1 MLPPSREFHAHQ
13 PTPLARADAC
23 FRQYASARQRRVLG
37 ICATL
42 VLVVVVLGSALA
54 FVHAVLSRSNNGG
67 GSSGANA
74 LSGAGAS
81 AGSTLRP
88 ASFPL
93 RPAAAFLSPGA
104 PISLVDDSDGEVLY
118 MRQMVKN
125 AMIHSW
131 DGYKQFA
138 WGSDELAPP
147 YRRGKHGAA
156 PGATIVDAMSTL
168 KIMGLE
174 SRYQDA
180 VNWVKTFDFR
190 SGGKVSFFETT
201 IRDLAGLL
209 SAHDLSADPAL
220 LAQAVQVGDG
230 LMGAFTG
237 ANASEPVNS
246 IPFAQV
252 NLETHE
258 AEAGW
263 LGSNSLLAE
272 MGTIQLEMRQLSHYT
287 GVQTYADAADRISH
301 ILKKKQPEPPA
312 GLWNTYINR
321 ESAEDGSPTLF
332 TFGAMSD
339 SAVRHAHSTHF
350 FHGVCCRVFV
360 HTDEILKFRD
370 GDLSLSMPH
379 C

>member
-1 MLPPSREFHAHQ
+1 MANFMIPPPPKEFHALPVQ
-13 PTPLARADAC
+13 RTPLARVDDC
-23 FRQYASARQRRVLG
+23 FRRYLSARQRQCVG
-37 ICATL
+37 VCATL
-42 VLVVVVLGSALA
+42 VLVVVVLGSTLA
-54 FVHAVLSRSNNGG
+54 YVRAALSRSDGG
-67 GSSGANA
+67 GS
-74 LSGAGAS
+74 
-81 AGSTLRP
+81 GSTLAGGGSPLRP
-88 ASFPL
+88 AEFPL
-93 RPAAAFLSPGA
+93 RPAAAFLPPGA
-104 PISLVDDSDGEVLY
+104 PISLAADAAEGDAVY
-118 MRQMVKN
+118 MRQMVRN
-125 AMIHSW
+125 ALIHSW

-156 PGATIVDAMSTL
+156 PGATIVDAISTL

-180 VNWVKTFDFR
+180 VKWVKEFDFH
-190 SGGKVSFFETT
+190 SDGKVSFFETT

-209 SAHDLSADPAL
+209 SAHDLSADSAL

-230 LMGAFTG
+230 LMGAFQG
-237 ANASEPVNS
+237 DNASNPVHP

-272 MGTIQLEMRQLSHYT
+272 MGTIQLEMRQLSHHT
-287 GVQTYADAADRISH
+287 GVQKYADAADRISR
-301 ILKKKQPEPPA
+301 ILQTKQPEPPA

-321 ESAEDGSPTLF
+321 ASAEDGSPTLF

-339 SAVRHAHSTHF
+339 SAVRHADSNFCSRIHRTEMYY
-350 FHGVCCRVFV
+350 C
-360 HTDEILKFRD
+360 
-370 GDLSLSMPH
+370 
-379 C
+379 